1 MKLKYLLAAATVALT
16 ASAAFAQTT
25 APAGNPPAMD
35 HAPGVL
41 DHAPDFKGPPPST
54 LEPRGEHAGMKGPG
68 HRHFPDPEMRSLHD
82 HVEAT
87 WAKLQSDKAKG
98 LKADV
103 AADKDALIDDFAKM
117 RARRDEFIK
126 AHRGEGPGHGFPP
139 PPEQGP
145 GHDTRPDAR

>member
-1 MKLKYLLAAATVALT
+1 
-16 ASAAFAQTT
+16 
-25 APAGNPPAMD
+25 
-35 HAPGVL
+35 
-41 DHAPDFKGPPPST
+41 
-54 LEPRGEHAGMKGPG
+54 
-68 HRHFPDPEMRSLHD
+68 MRSLHD

-117 RARRDEFIK
+117 RAKRVEFIK

-145 GHDTRPDAR
+145 GHEGPPDAR